1 MMIRLKEFTGN
12 DTALNEEFI
21 TGYVCREGK
30 GKIEGI
36 PTYVVDI
43 LTVGFAFPVEF
54 ITMAAREEFI
64 KKYLDDKRGED
75 ENA

>member
-1 MMIRLKEFTGN
+1 MLRLKEFTGN
-12 DTALNEEFI
+12 DMNINEEFI
-21 TGYVCREGK
+21 TGYMCREGK

-36 PTYVVDI
+36 PTYVVEI

-64 KKYLDDKRGED
+64 KKYLDDKRGAN

>member
-1 MMIRLKEFTGN
+1 MLVSLKKFTGN
-12 DTALNEEFI
+12 DTVLNDEFF
-21 TGYVCREGK
+21 TGYVCHEGK

-36 PTYVVDI
+36 PTYVVDV

-54 ITMAAREEFI
+54 ITMAEREEFI